1 MTSPPERD
9 QLEKQIVSLLHSG
22 DQQAI
27 SLIYKNYANTLM
39 GLIYKVV
46 KSDVI
51 AEEVL
56 QDTFVKIWKNAAQYN
71 PQKGR
76 LFTWF
81 ANIARNAAIDKV
93 RSASF
98 QRQSKTDQTENF
110 VDIKEAGQEI
120 QNISDPGLRKVI
132 DSLDDKYR
140 RLIDL
145 VYFQGYTQR
154 EIEKEFEIP
163 LGTVKSRLRA
173 ADKELR
179 AKLDNENVRKLLF
192 VLLLISLFI
201 HLMIW

>member
-1 MTSPPERD
+1 MNSFQDRD
-9 QLEKQIVSLLHSG
+9 QLEKQIISLLQLG
-22 DQQAI
+22 DQQAV
-27 SLIYKNYANTLM
+27 SLIYKNYANTLI

-46 KSDVI
+46 KSDVL

-98 QRQSKTDQTENF
+98 QRQSKTDHTENF
-110 VDIKEAGQEI
+110 VGIKEVGQEI
-120 QNISDPGLRKVI
+120 QHTTDSGLRKVI
-132 DSLDDKYR
+132 DSLDDKYKN
-140 RLIDL
+140 LIDL

-154 EIEKEFEIP
+154 EIEKEFKIP
-163 LGTVKSRLRA
+163 LGTVKSRLRSA
-173 ADKELR
+173 IKELR
-179 AKLDNENVRKLLF
+179 AKLDNEDVRKLLF
-192 VLLLISLFI
+192 AILLISLFI
-201 HLMIW
+201 NLMI

>member
-1 MTSPPERD
+1 MKSPQDRD
-9 QLEKQIVSLLHSG
+9 QLEKQITSLLHRG

-39 GLIYKVV
+39 GLIYRVV

-56 QDTFVKIWKNAAQYN
+56 QDTFVKIWKNASQYN
-71 PQKGR
+71 SKKGR

-120 QNISDPGLRKVI
+120 QYIKDPGLRKVI
-132 DSLDDKYR
+132 DSLDEKYR
-140 RLIDL
+140 LLIDL
-145 VYFQGYTQR
+145 VYFQGYSQR

-163 LGTVKSRLRA
+163 LGTVKSRLRSA
-173 ADKELR
+173 VKALR

-192 VLLLISLFI
+192 AILLISLFI
-201 HLMIW
+201 HLMI

>member
-1 MTSPPERD
+1 MNSPPKRD
-9 QLEKQIVSLLHSG
+9 QLEKQIVSLLHRG

-27 SLIYKNYANTLM
+27 SLIYKNYSNTLM

-56 QDTFVKIWKNAAQYN
+56 QDTFVKIWKNAYQYN
-71 PQKGR
+71 SKKGR

-120 QNISDPGLRKVI
+120 QHTTDPGLRKVI
-132 DSLDDKYR
+132 DSLDDKYKS
-140 RLIDL
+140 LIDL

-154 EIEKEFEIP
+154 EIEKEFNIP
-163 LGTVKSRLRA
+163 LGTVKSRLRSA
-173 ADKELR
+173 VKALR
-179 AKLDNENVRKLLF
+179 AKLDDENVRKLLF
-192 VLLLISLFI
+192 AILLISLFI
-201 HLMIW
+201 HLMI